1 MFAKTAEWLT
11 ESMENNHII
20 EHDDREL
27 YVYGFNQGLNIL
39 LNLITTLVVGLLFHN
54 VLELA
59 IFIAAYI
66 PLRSF
71 AGGYHAKTPV
81 RCYIF
86 SIILILVFVLATKY
100 VHFTIFVY
108 SIIIVA
114 SSVIILYLA
123 PVEDKNKPLD
133 TKEQRVYRKRTYMI
147 WVTELAVTVICCC
160 LKQIVP
166 VVCLTM
172 TFLVMAVMLI
182 LGKLKNMLL

>member
-1 MFAKTAEWLT
+1 
-11 ESMENNHII
+11 MEDNHII

-39 LNLITTLVVGLLFHN
+39 LNLITTLVVGLLFRN
-54 VLELA
+54 ILELA

-86 SIILILVFVLATKY
+86 SIILILAFSLIIKY
-100 VHFTIFVY
+100 VHFTILIC
-108 SIIIVA
+108 SIIIVV
-114 SSVIILYLA
+114 SSAIILCLA

-133 TKEQRVYRKRTYMI
+133 KEEQSVYRKRTYFI
-147 WVTELAVTVICCC
+147 WVTELAVTIICCC

-182 LGKLKNMLL
+182 LGKLKNTLF

>member
-1 MFAKTAEWLT
+1 
-11 ESMENNHII
+11 MENNHII

-100 VHFTIFVY
+100 VHFTIFIC
-108 SIIIVA
+108 SIIIVV
-114 SSVIILYLA
+114 SSMIVLYLA

-133 TKEQRVYRKRTYMI
+133 ECEQNVYRKKSLI
-147 WVTELAVTVICCC
+147 ILTVE
-160 LKQIVP
+160 
-166 VVCLTM
+166 VCLWFFMSLILHKYEAIIPSVFITE
-172 TFLVMAVMLI
+172 AVMLI
-182 LGKLKNMLL
+182 LGKAKNRHDDKIIKKGN